1 MMMIATLAWLVLV
14 VRLSS
19 SHLCDYN
26 LYNLFELLLV
36 RGFPR
41 DDARDVEKKERIRL
55 SDDYKDGCFE

>member
-1 MMMIATLAWLVLV
+1 MMMIATLTWLVLV

-36 RGFPR
+36 RGFAC
-41 DDARDVEKKERIRL
+41 DDARDVEKKERIGL